1 MPEYFS
7 YKQAM
12 KYMGFTAPKTLTEYI
27 KQGLPTIQVGKS
39 KRIAKSDID
48 KGTVSIS
55 KKVRLTEKQKERRK
69 QVLQNAL
76 ISHRASSR
84 SKKSDIN

>member
-1 MPEYFS
+1 MPKIVVKYVNLYTKLIVFRKGGLIVTEYFS

-12 KYMGFTAPKTLTEYI
+12 NYMGFNAPKTLTEYI

-48 KGTVSIS
+48 KFMA
-55 KKVRLTEKQKERRK
+55 E
-69 QVLQNAL
+69 
-76 ISHRASSR
+76 HRVVATQD
-84 SKKSDIN
+84 K

>member
-1 MPEYFS
+1 MTGYFN

-12 KYMGFTAPKTLTEYI
+12 EYMNIKSKTTFGKYL

-48 KGTVSIS
+48 EFMAAHRV
-55 KKVRLTEKQKERRK
+55 VVKQK
-69 QVLQNAL
+69 
-76 ISHRASSR
+76 
-84 SKKSDIN
+84 

>member
-1 MPEYFS
+1 MAGYFN

-12 KYMGFTAPKTLTEYI
+12 EYMNIKSKTTFGKYL

-48 KGTVSIS
+48 EFMAAHRV
-55 KKVRLTEKQKERRK
+55 VVKQK
-69 QVLQNAL
+69 
-76 ISHRASSR
+76 
-84 SKKSDIN
+84 

>member
-1 MPEYFS
+1 MRFEKEMNKMVGYFN

-12 KYMGFTAPKTLTEYI
+12 EYMNIKSKATFSRYI

-48 KGTVSIS
+48 KFM
-55 KKVRLTEKQKERRK
+55 
-69 QVLQNAL
+69 AD
-76 ISHRASSR
+76 HRVVATQD
-84 SKKSDIN
+84 K